1 MEQEQEDVQDVSDL
15 EGGSVIWKDPGDCSS
30 LLHPQE
36 RIKEDTLPMMLVFLV
51 LMVKDLVWAQEHI
64 RDTADYGATALQL
77 LTYQVTLQQHNNS
90 LAILSGNQKST
101 NVQCNGHL

>member
-1 MEQEQEDVQDVSDL
+1 MEQEQEDVQDASDL

-51 LMVKDLVWAQEHI
+51 LMLVLMFAKEEARLW
-64 RDTADYGATALQL
+64 L
-77 LTYQVTLQQHNNS
+77 LGKVTT
-90 LAILSGNQKST
+90 G
-101 NVQCNGHL
+101 